1 MLNGIELN
9 EEDEND
15 ASSEQDKSNEEEV
28 NKRLR
33 DASEKVGGNE
43 NTVAHKSIL
52 QGSKKRRLAHMTKS
66 VVNGVHEDKKV
77 LKKLPYKP
85 ANEATSK

>member
-1 MLNGIELN
+1 M
-9 EEDEND
+9 
-15 ASSEQDKSNEEEV
+15 
-28 NKRLR
+28 
-33 DASEKVGGNE
+33 GGNE

-52 QGSKKRRLAHMTKS
+52 QGSKKRRIAQMTKS
-66 VVNGVHEDKKV
+66 VVNRVHEGKKV